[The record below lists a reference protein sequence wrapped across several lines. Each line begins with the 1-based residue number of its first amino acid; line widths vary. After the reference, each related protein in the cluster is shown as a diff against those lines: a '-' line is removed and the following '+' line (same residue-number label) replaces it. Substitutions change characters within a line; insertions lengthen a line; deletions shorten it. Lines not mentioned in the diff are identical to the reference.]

1 MHPTPARDTLF
12 NMQKWILAVSPDHE
26 FLEQIS
32 AHLQEGGRY
41 LVVSATTAKEAL
53 SAAASQPFD
62 LAILDA
68 EISDHPLVPMA
79 RELTALL
86 PNLRLLVY
94 PPNNNPKHPA
104 LNGLIASGFL
114 NKPFFGPEV
123 ISKITNL
130 FKEMPRQ
137 QAVAD
142 MSEKTLPEMW
152 VEDPNSGARQ
162 IEQLLGSTTAT
173 AGLLL
178 LRGQVIAG
186 SGTLS
191 DESAGNIVNFL
202 TRYWTNIQSGELFR
216 YLRMNYETV
225 TYLVYAVPL
234 FKNVAIGL
242 VYPPNASLDDVRLEV
257 TLLRKGFLSLY
268 TNTGELRHNFS
279 VSQAS
284 LAGTPPTSIEDRP
297 PQRAKTRPIPGDEP
311 QEDENIE
318 DQEDEEGPELGA
330 EELSHIDALIADM
343 PSPDP
348 EEPSPATHPLS
359 ELDALD
365 PVVLPVTE
373 TPPGFTP
380 FDASVSDSE
389 VLSEPLFTA
398 EQPAPPPFPVEEK
411 AEPSVSAAKTAP
423 LPPLPEQPQNKPL
436 TEESFPDFDFK
447 LPWENEASSSM
458 DVPVEAAT
466 QPAPPPL
473 QVTQEPDLST
483 SIPTPPPLAESENLP
498 AWFSDFVSQE
508 PQAEDIQ
515 PDELLFRYNFILIP
529 RNPDQFITRPFAE
542 VLNQYLPQVHKEN
555 NWEFI
560 SISTRPQYLIWSA
573 AFPLSVPVCE
583 VAAEVRTVTNER
595 LFSRF
600 PELLDTHPNANFWAT
615 GFLAISG
622 ANSPSNQLV
631 RDYIE
636 LTKQVSLRSTSY

>member
-1 MHPTPARDTLF
+1 
-12 NMQKWILAVSPDHE
+12 MQKWILAVSPDHK

-41 LVVSATTAKEAL
+41 LVISATSAKEAL

-79 RELTALL
+79 RELTALV

-104 LNGLIASGFL
+104 LNGLIANGFL

-137 QAVAD
+137 QTEAD

-162 IEQLLGSTTAT
+162 IEQLLGATTAT

-242 VYPPNASLDDVRLEV
+242 VYPPATSLDDVRLEV
-257 TLLRKGFLSLY
+257 TLLRKGFLNLY
-268 TNTGELRHNFS
+268 TNTGELRHKFS
-279 VSQAS
+279 VSQAT
-284 LAGTPPTSIEDRP
+284 LAGNPTVPGEERP
-297 PQRAKTRPIPGDEP
+297 PQRIKTRPIFVEQP
-311 QEDENIE
+311 QENKDLEDEQE
-318 DQEDEEGPELGA
+318 EDEETAVLGI
-330 EELSHIDALIADM
+330 EELSQIDALIADM

-348 EEPSPATHPLS
+348 VEHVPATHPLS
-359 ELDALD
+359 ELDAFD
-365 PVVLPVTE
+365 SAALPVSE

-380 FDASVSDSE
+380 IDASASDSE
-389 VLSEPLFTA
+389 VLSEILFNA
-398 EQPAPPPFPVEEK
+398 EQSAPPPFPAEK
-411 AEPSVSAAKTAP
+411 QAEPSVSAAKTAP
-423 LPPLPEQPQNKPL
+423 LPPLPVQPQNTTL
-436 TEESFPDFDFK
+436 SEEPFPNFDFK
-447 LPWENEASSSM
+447 LPWENETSSV
-458 DVPVEAAT
+458 DVPVE
-466 QPAPPPL
+466 
-473 QVTQEPDLST
+473 T
-483 SIPTPPPLAESENLP
+483 SAQPTPPPLPLTQEPGVSAPLATPPPLVESENLP

-508 PQAEDIQ
+508 QQIENIQ

-529 RNPDQFITRPFAE
+529 RNPDRFITRPFAE
-542 VLNQYLPQVHKEN
+542 VLNQYLPQIHKEN

-560 SISTRPQYLIWSA
+560 SISTRPQYLMWSA

-583 VAAEVRTVTNER
+583 VAAEVRAVTNER

-600 PELLDTHPNANFWAT
+600 PELLESYPNANFWAA
-615 GFLAISG
+615 GYLAISG

-636 LTKQVSLRSTSY
+636 LTKQVSLLSTSF

>member
-12 NMQKWILAVSPDHE
+12 SMQKWILAVSPDHE

-32 AHLQEGGRY
+32 AHLQEGGRF
-41 LVVSATTAKEAL
+41 LVISATTAKEAL

-104 LNGLIASGFL
+104 LNGLISNGFL

-123 ISKITNL
+123 ISKITNI
-130 FKEMPRQ
+130 FKEIPRQ
-137 QAVAD
+137 QPSID
-142 MSEKTLPEMW
+142 TSEKTLPEMW

-186 SGTLS
+186 SGALS

-216 YLRMNYETV
+216 YLRMNFETV

-242 VYPPNASLDDVRLEV
+242 VYPPNASLDDVRTEV
-257 TLLRKGFLSLY
+257 TLLRKGFLGLY
-268 TNTGELRHNFS
+268 TNTGELRHSFS
-279 VSQAS
+279 VNQAS
-284 LAGTPPTSIEDRP
+284 LAGTPPTGAEERP
-297 PQRAKTRPIPGDEP
+297 PQRAKTRPIPGEQP
-311 QEDENIE
+311 EDEDLTE
-318 DQEDEEGPELGA
+318 EQEEETAVLGE
-330 EELSHIDALIADM
+330 EELQHIDEMIADM

-348 EEPSPATHPLS
+348 DEPSPSTHPLG
-359 ELDALD
+359 ELDAFE
-365 PVVLPVTE
+365 PVVLPVDNL
-373 TPPGFTP
+373 PLGFKP
-380 FDASVSDSE
+380 I
-389 VLSEPLFTA
+389 EPLA
-398 EQPAPPPFPVEEK
+398 DEPDSPPEMAAMPEATFEADTQQEEK
-411 AEPSVSAAKTAP
+411 SEPSVSAAKTAP
-423 LPPLPEQPQNKPL
+423 LPPLPVQVPAPTQGDD
-436 TEESFPDFDFK
+436 SFPNFDFK
-447 LPWENEASSSM
+447 LPWESNSAPGEE
-458 DVPVEAAT
+458 VPPALEG
-466 QPAPPPL
+466 QPTPPPL
-473 QVTQEPDLST
+473 PVAAEAEHPAAA
-483 SIPTPPPLAESENLP
+483 PTPPPLAQTESLP

-508 PQAEDIQ
+508 PQTEEIR
-515 PDELLFRYNFILIP
+515 PDELLFRYNFILLP
-529 RNPDQFITRPFAE
+529 RNPDQFITRPLAE

-573 AFPLSVPVCE
+573 AFPLSVTVSQ
-583 VAAEVRTVTNER
+583 VAAEVRNVTNER

-600 PELLDTHPNANFWAT
+600 PELLNSHPNADFWAA
-615 GFLAISG
+615 GYLAISG
-622 ANSPSNQLV
+622 ANSPSVQLV
-631 RDYIE
+631 RDTIE
-636 LTKQVSLRSTSY
+636 LTKQVSLRSTSF